1 MPFTNSL
8 RLPSSRKRRTISKI
22 SKRAPLTDTQ
32 RKERSAASHKRRE
45 DIDEAVCEWK
55 ASTMTLA
62 TDLARR
68 FNKKPRYFLD
78 LFFQNGV
85 HLVHKKTKVNA
96 HNAFI
101 SMKAQE
107 LRDSAFL

>member
-1 MPFTNSL
+1 M
-8 RLPSSRKRRTISKI
+8 
-22 SKRAPLTDTQ
+22 APLTDTQ
-32 RKERSAASHKRRE
+32 YKERSAASHKRRE
-45 DIDEAVCEWK
+45 DIDKAVCKWK

-68 FNKKPRYFLD
+68 FNKKPCYFLE
-78 LFFQNGV
+78 LFFQNSV

-107 LRDSAFL
+107 LHDSVFL